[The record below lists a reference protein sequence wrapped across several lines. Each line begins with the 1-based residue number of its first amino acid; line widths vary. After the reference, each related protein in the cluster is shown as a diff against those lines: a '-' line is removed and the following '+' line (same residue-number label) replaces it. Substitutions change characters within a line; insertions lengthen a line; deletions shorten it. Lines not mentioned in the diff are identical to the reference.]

1 MVGTARD
8 RTGDEAHDEAPPAPD
23 QVGED
28 TTGGQGWNGLA
39 SLAPRALGSLRR
51 PRRTRSRQH
60 RDPTG
65 LRRAPAATMSV
76 TAGDTEGRA
85 ETPPLT
91 VMLTTMRRRHLRGVI
106 HIEQQ
111 VYPKPWTFGLFLSEL
126 SQRSTRL
133 YLVARVG
140 HRIVGYIG
148 LLRNIDEGH
157 ITTVAVDPEWQGH
170 GIATRL
176 LATGARAAAL
186 RGCTSLTL
194 EVRVSNDRA
203 QQLYRRFGFA
213 PAGVRKGY
221 YPDNREDAIVMWA
234 NDIDAPAYA
243 GRLHDI
249 EASIDGYTV
258 VEGDWV

>member
-1 MVGTARD
+1 M
-8 RTGDEAHDEAPPAPD
+8 
-23 QVGED
+23 
-28 TTGGQGWNGLA
+28 
-39 SLAPRALGSLRR
+39 
-51 PRRTRSRQH
+51 
-60 RDPTG
+60 
-65 LRRAPAATMSV
+65 RRATPASMS
-76 TAGDTEGRA
+76 AGAADTDGRA

-91 VMLTTMRRRHLRGVI
+91 VMIATMRRRHLRGVV

-111 VYPKPWTFGLFLSEL
+111 VYPKPWTIGLFLSEL

-157 ITTVAVDPEWQGH
+157 ITTLAVDPEWQGH

-176 LATGARAAAL
+176 LATSARAASQ

-203 QQLYRRFGFA
+203 QALYRRFGFA

-221 YPDNREDAIVMWA
+221 YPDNREDAIIMWA
-234 NDIDAPAYA
+234 NDIDEPDYA
-243 GRLHDI
+243 RRIVDI
-249 EASIDGYTV
+249 ESTIDGFTV